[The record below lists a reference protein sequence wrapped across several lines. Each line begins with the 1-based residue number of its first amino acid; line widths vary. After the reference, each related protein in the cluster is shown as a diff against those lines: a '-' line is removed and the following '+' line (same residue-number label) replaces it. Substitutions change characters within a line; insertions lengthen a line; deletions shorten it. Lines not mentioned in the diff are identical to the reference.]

1 MNTSTSLKSNRRKIR
16 PIVQL
21 ALETIVEWVVPD
33 SGVLVKA
40 CFFLWDLVNDEE
52 PKR

>member
-1 MNTSTSLKSNRRKIR
+1 MNTSTSLKSNRKKIR
-16 PIVQL
+16 PIVQF
-21 ALETIVEWVVPD
+21 ALETTVECLVPG

-40 CFFLWDLVNDEE
+40 CFLLWDLVNDEE